1 MPTNDRARGSVP
13 GATDFRRSLR
23 LAKHPRDPLDSRRAG
38 GRGPDLNQVR
48 LERQGYSVEA
58 LRRLARR
65 RLPRMVF
72 DFCDGGAEDEIT
84 RVRNEAAF
92 ADWEFLP
99 TPLNGTTDRDQ
110 STVLFGERLAIPVII
125 GPTGLSGML
134 WPRGEIA
141 AARAAAAA
149 GAVYIM
155 SHGSTVPIEDLAKE
169 VPGPLWFQN
178 FMYRDRGLTRSF
190 TERAQAA
197 GYRALVLTIDN
208 QVLGQRERDLRNG
221 FVIPP
226 NVTWRSVVDVAR
238 AAPWALRMARRSL
251 TFANYVSE
259 ERKDIVSLAAYLAS
273 MLDPT
278 LHWKDVDWL
287 RSIWRGPLLLK
298 GVLHPVEAR
307 LAVEHGI
314 GGVIVSNHG
323 GRQLDTALPAIR
335 ALPAVVDAVA
345 GRIPVLLDGGVRRG
359 SHVVKAVAL
368 GATACLIGRPHLLG
382 LAVAGEAGVA
392 QVLEIF
398 RRDIDRVLALGGWD
412 GIAQVDRNALAP
424 ATATL
429 MGGARPEQPR
439 ASVRPSL
446 GVAATS

>member
-1 MPTNDRARGSVP
+1 LDRG
-13 GATDFRRSLR
+13 R
-23 LAKHPRDPLDSRRAG
+23 L
-38 GRGPDLNQVR
+38 Q
-48 LERQGYSVEA
+48 RQGYSIAA
-58 LRRLARR
+58 LRRMARR

-72 DFCDGGAEDEIT
+72 EFCDGAAEDQIT
-84 RVRNEAAF
+84 RERNETAF

-110 STVLFGERLAIPVII
+110 SALLFGERLAVPVII

-134 WPRGEIA
+134 WPRGEVA

-149 GAVYIM
+149 GTVYVM
-155 SHGSTVPIEDLAKE
+155 SHGSTVAIEELARE
-169 VPGPLWFQN
+169 TAGPLWFQN
-178 FMYRDRGLTRSF
+178 FVYRDRGLTRSF
-190 TERAQAA
+190 AERAQAA

-208 QVLGQRERDLRNG
+208 QVLGQRERDLENG

-226 NVTWRSVVDVAR
+226 RVTWRSVVDVAR
-238 AAPWALRMARRSL
+238 ALPWALRMARAPL
-251 TFANYVSE
+251 TFANYVSA
-259 ERKDIVSLAAYLAS
+259 ERKDIVSLAAYMAD

-298 GVLHPVEAR
+298 GVLHPDEAR
-307 LAVEHGI
+307 LALEHGVD
-314 GGVIVSNHG
+314 GVIVSNHG

-335 ALPAVVDAVA
+335 ALPGVADAVA
-345 GRIPVLLDGGVRRG
+345 GRVPVLLDGGVRRG

-368 GATACLIGRPHLLG
+368 GATACLIGRPHLWG

-412 GIAQVDRNALAP
+412 GIAQVERSAIAP
-424 ATATL
+424 APAGHGPATQ
-429 MGGARPEQPR
+429 AAPAEPR
-439 ASVRPSL
+439 ATRRA
-446 GVAATS
+446 VAAS